1 MKCLTKLCVSLS
13 LLLGG
18 LAGATDFTVGT
29 SSVLDLRNQSGTS
42 QWSIS
47 DDGRSGA
54 INLGFTFGFYGNE
67 YTQGYMA
74 TNGCWSF
81 TTAYCNDYTP
91 DPLPD
96 TVYTIYPFWTDLIRD
111 NGSRMLT
118 KYFDNPSGDDY
129 FIAGWYD
136 LREYHRDS
144 DNTFEMW
151 LYENS
156 NNIEFR
162 YEELNINRHDV
173 LIGIQGS
180 STEYEQY
187 LFHDECSTGST
198 NSSSCVSTDWNNTSH
213 NTTLENKSLMV
224 GVDITAQCSANPLY
238 SVNCNGYALAYF
250 NQQCGVDALYD
261 TDCTGYN
268 EAFIAQQCTFD
279 SLYHTSCSGYESAL
293 AQQQAIEDSYMIE
306 EEYDDGHY
314 NQEEYDMYGYSTDDM
329 YMSDGYDSEEE
340 FYGYEEETW
349 EDPYYD
355 QYYYEED
362 LESFEAPYEE
372 EITLGDPEYLY
383 EPVWIDMQFDPNA
396 DEFVVYDIDSEYED
410 VYVAQL
416 DQDYIFE
423 DMAITENW
431 LAVEDD
437 WLEDEA
443 LEELEPTLLEEQ
455 AEEVLE
461 DLAEIVEE
469 TELLFI
475 EDEALEDLIDEEEL
489 ELLINEEAYEELI
502 EEDNLE
508 AIQEQEEAL
517 IVEEEPGEILV
528 RSGGSTSSSR
538 VSFNQAV
545 AVALKSVRDTGT
557 QVMGSSGSGESLS
570 ASEDDSS
577 GGFLR
582 DQEEQ
587 SLGIQAFQAAE
598 IGPEIAASPFE
609 VAEQQQEQ
617 QGQDEFM
624 FEDGG
629 TFTQSDIQF
638 EDDFNEAIAVGGDI
652 GTFLSQQDPDFG
664 RFDIA
669 PPTVNEQRISQAV
682 ESLADQIGS
691 EAAQENLQEQLD
703 SMMQDGG
710 FDTDQTAAVAFMGY
724 REGFSQYTGM
734 IQIPD
739 KSSWYLSTTMYA
751 EEDVQDNNFSFYMM
765 AGKSQKKINEMTD
778 VEYN

>member
-1 MKCLTKLCVSLS
+1 MKCLTKLCASLS

-18 LAGATDFTVGT
+18 LASATDFTIG
-29 SSVLDLRNQSGTS
+29 SASILDLRNQSGTS
-42 QWSIS
+42 QWNIS
-47 DDGRSGA
+47 DDSRSGA

-67 YTQGYMA
+67 YTQGYMS

-81 TTAYCNDYTP
+81 TTVYCNDYTP

-111 NGSRMLT
+111 SGSRMLT

-162 YEELNINRHDV
+162 YEELDINRHDV

-198 NSSSCVSTDWNNTSH
+198 NVSGSCVTSDWNNTAH
-213 NTTLENKSLMV
+213 NTALENKSLMAE
-224 GVDITAQCSANPLY
+224 VDITAQCTADPLY
-238 SVNCNGYALAYF
+238 SVNCSGYALAYF
-250 NQQCGVDALYD
+250 NQQCGIDALYD
-261 TDCTGYN
+261 TDCTGY
-268 EAFIAQQCTFD
+268 EQAYIDQQCTFD
-279 SLYHTSCSGYESAL
+279 PLYHTSCQGYESAM
-293 AQQQAIEDSYMIE
+293 AQQQAIEDSYTMD
-306 EEYDDGHY
+306 EEYEDGSY
-314 NQEEYDMYGYSTDDM
+314 SQEEYDMYGFSPDEM
-329 YMSDGYDSEEE
+329 YMSEGYESEEE
-340 FYGYEEETW
+340 FYGYETELWEE
-349 EDPYYD
+349 PYYD
-355 QYYYEED
+355 SYASEEQE
-362 LESFEAPYEE
+362 LESF
-372 EITLGDPEYLY
+372 DPTFSDETIFIETEDFY
-383 EPVWIDMQFDPNA
+383 EPVWIDMQFDPTT
-396 DEFVVYDIDSEYED
+396 DEFVIYDVDTEYGDSYI
-410 VYVAQL
+410 AQL
-416 DQDYIFE
+416 DEEYIFE
-423 DMAITENW
+423 DLAITENW

-461 DLAEIVEE
+461 ELAEIVEE

-489 ELLINEEAYEELI
+489 ELLINEEAYTELI
-502 EEDNLE
+502 EEDNIE
-508 AIQEQEEAL
+508 AIEEQEEDL
-517 IVEEEPGEILV
+517 IVEEEPVEILV
-528 RSGGSTSSSR
+528 ESNSSSSSR
-538 VSFNQAV
+538 VNFNKAV
-545 AVALKSVRDTGT
+545 AVALNSVRDTGS
-557 QVMGSSGSGESLS
+557 QAIGSSSISTGSSES
-570 ASEDDSS
+570 ENN

-587 SLGIQAFQAAE
+587 SLGLQEFQAAE
-598 IGPEIAASPFE
+598 IGPEIATSPFE

-617 QGQDEFM
+617 QSQEEFM

-629 TFTQSDIQF
+629 TFTQSDMQF

-669 PPTVNEQRISQAV
+669 PPTVSEQRIAQAV
-682 ESLADQIGS
+682 ESLADQIGA

-724 REGFSQYTGM
+724 REGFSQYT
-734 IQIPD
+734 QQVQVPD
-739 KSSWYLSTTMYA
+739 SSSWYLSTILYA
-751 EEDVQDNNFSFYMM
+751 EDDVQDNNFSFYMM
-765 AGKSQKKINEMTD
+765 AGKSQKKLNDMVN

>member
-1 MKCLTKLCVSLS
+1 MKCLTKLCASLS

-18 LAGATDFTVGT
+18 LASATDFTIG
-29 SSVLDLRNQSGTS
+29 SASILDLRNQSGTS
-42 QWSIS
+42 QWNIS

-67 YTQGYMA
+67 YTQGYMS

-81 TTAYCNDYTP
+81 TTVYCNDYTP

-111 NGSRMLT
+111 SGSRMLT
-118 KYFDNPSGDDY
+118 KYFDNPNGDDY

-136 LREYHRDS
+136 LREYHRAS

-162 YEELNINRHDV
+162 YEDLDIIRHDV
-173 LIGIQGS
+173 LIGTQGS

-198 NSSSCVSTDWNNTSH
+198 NVSESCVTSDWNNTAH
-213 NTTLENKSLMV
+213 NTALENKSLMV
-224 GVDITAQCSANPLY
+224 EVDITAQCTADPLY

-250 NQQCGVDALYD
+250 NQQCGIDALYD
-261 TDCTGYN
+261 TDCTGY
-268 EAFIAQQCTFD
+268 EQAYIDQQCTFD
-279 SLYHTSCSGYESAL
+279 PLYHTSCQGYESAM
-293 AQQQAIEDSYMIE
+293 AQQQAIEDSYTMD
-306 EEYDDGHY
+306 EEYEDGSY
-314 NQEEYDMYGYSTDDM
+314 SQEEYDMYGFSPDEM
-329 YMSDGYDSEEE
+329 YMSEGYESEEE
-340 FYGYEEETW
+340 FYGYETDTW

-362 LESFEAPYEE
+362 LESFEEPYEE
-372 EITLGDPEYLY
+372 ETLALEPEYLY
-383 EPVWIDMQFDPNA
+383 DPVWFDMEFDPTA
-396 DEFVVYDIDSEYED
+396 DEFVIYDVDTEYGDSYI
-410 VYVAQL
+410 AQL
-416 DQDYIFE
+416 DEEYIFE
-423 DMAITENW
+423 DLAITENW

-461 DLAEIVEE
+461 ELAEIVEE

-489 ELLINEEAYEELI
+489 ELLTNEEAYEELV
-502 EEDNLE
+502 EEDNIE
-508 AIQEQEEAL
+508 AIEEQEEAL
-517 IVEEEPGEILV
+517 IGEEEPGEVLAE
-528 RSGGSTSSSR
+528 SGGSSSSR

-545 AVALKSVRDTGT
+545 SVALNSVRDTGT
-557 QVMGSSGSGESLS
+557 QAMGSSGSGEALS
-570 ASEDDSS
+570 ASEDDGS
-577 GGFLR
+577 GSFLR

-587 SLGIQAFQAAE
+587 SSGLQAFQAVE

-609 VAEQQQEQ
+609 IAEQQQEQ
-617 QGQDEFM
+617 QAQDELV
-624 FEDGG
+624 FEDGE
-629 TFTQSDIQF
+629 TFSQADMQF
-638 EDDFNEAIAVGGDI
+638 EDNFNVAIAVGGDI

-669 PPTVNEQRISQAV
+669 PPTVSEQRIAQAV
-682 ESLADQIGS
+682 ESLADQIGA

-734 IQIPD
+734 IQVPD
-739 KSSWYLSTTMYA
+739 GSSWYLSTTMYA

-765 AGKSQKKINEMTD
+765 AGKSQKKLNDMVN

>member
-1 MKCLTKLCVSLS
+1 MKCLTNLFASLS
-13 LLLGG
+13 LLLTG
-18 LAGATDFTVGT
+18 LASAADFTVGT
-29 SSVLDLRNQSGTS
+29 ASVLDLREQSGAS
-42 QWSIS
+42 QWTVS

-111 NGSRMLT
+111 SGSRMLT
-118 KYFDNPSGDDY
+118 KYFDNPGGDDY

-136 LREYHRDS
+136 LREYHRNS

-162 YEELNINRHDV
+162 YEELDINSHDV
-173 LIGIQGS
+173 LVGIQGS

-198 NSSSCVSTDWNNTSH
+198 NVSGSCVTSDWNNTAY
-213 NTTLENKSLMV
+213 NTALENKSLMLEA
-224 GVDITAQCSANPLY
+224 DITAQCTSDPLY

-250 NQQCGVDALYD
+250 NQQCGIDALYD
-261 TDCTGYN
+261 VDCSGYN
-268 EAFIAQQCTFD
+268 QAYISQQCIFD
-279 SLYHTSCSGYESAL
+279 SLYDTSCSGYESAI
-293 AQQQAIEDSYMIE
+293 AQQQAIEDSYTME
-306 EEYDDGHY
+306 EEYEDGYY

-372 EITLGDPEYLY
+372 EITLGDPEYFY
-383 EPVWIDMQFDPNA
+383 EPVWIDMQFDPNT
-396 DEFVVYDIDSEYED
+396 DEFVVYDIDTEYEE

-416 DQDYIFE
+416 DEDYIFE

-461 DLAEIVEE
+461 ELEEIVEE

-475 EDEALEDLIDEEEL
+475 EDEALEDLIDEEV
-489 ELLINEEAYEELI
+489 YEELV
-502 EEDNLE
+502 EEDNIEALE
-508 AIQEQEEAL
+508 DQEEPL
-517 IVEEEPGEILV
+517 VVEEEQQEATIES
-528 RSGGSTSSSR
+528 RSSYSR
-538 VSFNQAV
+538 AV
-545 AVALKSVRDTGT
+545 AVALNSVKDNGSQSVSSDNNTGS
-557 QVMGSSGSGESLS
+557 VSSETSGEFFSY
-570 ASEDDSS
+570 
-577 GGFLR
+577 
-582 DQEEQ
+582 QEEQ
-587 SLGIQAFQAAE
+587 SLGLQEFQAAE
-598 IGPEIAASPFE
+598 VGPEIATSPFE

-629 TFTQSDIQF
+629 TFTQSDMQF

-669 PPTVNEQRISQAV
+669 PPTLNEQRTVQAV
-682 ESLADQIGS
+682 ESLADQIGA

-734 IQIPD
+734 IQVPD
-739 KSSWYLSTTMYA
+739 GSSWYLSTTMYA

-765 AGKSQKKINEMTD
+765 AGKSQKKINEMVD
-778 VEYN
+778 VDYN

>member
-1 MKCLTKLCVSLS
+1 MKCLTKLCASLS

-18 LAGATDFTVGT
+18 LASATDFTIG
-29 SSVLDLRNQSGTS
+29 SASILDLRNQSGTS
-42 QWSIS
+42 QWNIS
-47 DDGRSGA
+47 DDSRSGA

-67 YTQGYMA
+67 YTQGYMS

-81 TTAYCNDYTP
+81 TTVYCNDYTP

-111 NGSRMLT
+111 SGSRMLT

-136 LREYHRDS
+136 LREYHRNS

-162 YEELNINRHDV
+162 YEELDINRHDV

-198 NSSSCVSTDWNNTSH
+198 NVSGSCVTSDWNNTAH
-213 NTTLENKSLMV
+213 NTALENKSLMAE
-224 GVDITAQCSANPLY
+224 VDITAQCTADPLY
-238 SVNCNGYALAYF
+238 SVNCSGYALAYF
-250 NQQCGVDALYD
+250 NQQCGIDALYD
-261 TDCTGYN
+261 TDCTGY
-268 EAFIAQQCTFD
+268 EQAYIDQQCTFD
-279 SLYHTSCSGYESAL
+279 PLYHTSCQGYESAM
-293 AQQQAIEDSYMIE
+293 AQQQAIEDSYTMD
-306 EEYDDGHY
+306 EEYEDGSY
-314 NQEEYDMYGYSTDDM
+314 SQEEYDMYGFSPDEM
-329 YMSDGYDSEEE
+329 YMSEGYESEEE
-340 FYGYEEETW
+340 FYGYETETW

-372 EITLGDPEYLY
+372 ETLALDSEYLY
-383 EPVWIDMQFDPNA
+383 EPVWIDMEFDPTT
-396 DEFVVYDIDSEYED
+396 DEFVIYDIDSEYED

-461 DLAEIVEE
+461 ELAEIVEE

-489 ELLINEEAYEELI
+489 ELLINEEAYTELI
-502 EEDNLE
+502 EEDNIE
-508 AIQEQEEAL
+508 AIEEQEEDL
-517 IVEEEPGEILV
+517 IVEEEPVEILV
-528 RSGGSTSSSR
+528 ESNSSSSSR
-538 VSFNQAV
+538 VNFNKAV
-545 AVALKSVRDTGT
+545 AVALNSVRDTGS
-557 QVMGSSGSGESLS
+557 QAIGSSSISTGSSES
-570 ASEDDSS
+570 ENN

-587 SLGIQAFQAAE
+587 SLGLQEFQAAE
-598 IGPEIAASPFE
+598 IGPEIATSPFE

-617 QGQDEFM
+617 QSQEEFM

-629 TFTQSDIQF
+629 TFTQSDMQF

-669 PPTVNEQRISQAV
+669 PPTVSEQRIAQAV
-682 ESLADQIGS
+682 ESLADQIGA

-724 REGFSQYTGM
+724 REGFSQYT
-734 IQIPD
+734 QQVQVPD
-739 KSSWYLSTTMYA
+739 SSSWYLSTILYA
-751 EEDVQDNNFSFYMM
+751 EDDVQDNNFSFYMM
-765 AGKSQKKINEMTD
+765 AGKSQKKLNDMVN

>member
-1 MKCLTKLCVSLS
+1 MKCLTNLCVSLS
-13 LLLGG
+13 LFLGG
-18 LAGATDFTVGT
+18 LASATDFTIG
-29 SSVLDLRNQSGTS
+29 SASILDLREQSGTS
-42 QWSIS
+42 QWNIS

-111 NGSRMLT
+111 SGSRMLT

-136 LREYHRDS
+136 LREYHRNS

-162 YEELNINRHDV
+162 YEELDINRHDV

-198 NSSSCVSTDWNNTSH
+198 NVSGSCVTSDWNNTAH
-213 NTTLENKSLMV
+213 NTALENKSLMV
-224 GVDITAQCSANPLY
+224 EADITSQCASDPLY

-250 NQQCGVDALYD
+250 NQQCGIDALYD
-261 TDCTGYN
+261 VDCSGYN
-268 EAFIAQQCTFD
+268 QAYIAQQCIFD
-279 SLYHTSCSGYESAL
+279 SLYDTSCSGYESAI
-293 AQQQAIEDSYMIE
+293 AQQQAIEDSYTME
-306 EEYDDGHY
+306 EEYEDGYY

-372 EITLGDPEYLY
+372 EITLGDPEYFY
-383 EPVWIDMQFDPNA
+383 EPVWIDMQFDPNT
-396 DEFVVYDIDSEYED
+396 DEFVVYDIDTEYEE

-416 DQDYIFE
+416 DEDYIFE

-461 DLAEIVEE
+461 ELEEIVEE

-475 EDEALEDLIDEEEL
+475 EDEALEDLIDEEV
-489 ELLINEEAYEELI
+489 YEELV
-502 EEDNLE
+502 EEDNIEALE
-508 AIQEQEEAL
+508 DQEEPL
-517 IVEEEPGEILV
+517 VVEEEQQEATIES
-528 RSGGSTSSSR
+528 RSSYSR
-538 VSFNQAV
+538 AV
-545 AVALKSVRDTGT
+545 AVALNSVKDNGSQSVSSDNNTGS
-557 QVMGSSGSGESLS
+557 VSSETSGEFFSY
-570 ASEDDSS
+570 
-577 GGFLR
+577 
-582 DQEEQ
+582 QEEQ
-587 SLGIQAFQAAE
+587 SLGLQEFQAAE
-598 IGPEIAASPFE
+598 VGPEISASPFE

-617 QGQDEFM
+617 QSQDEFM

-629 TFTQSDIQF
+629 TFTQSDMQF

-669 PPTVNEQRISQAV
+669 PPTVSEQRIAQAA
-682 ESLADQIGS
+682 ESLADQIGA

-734 IQIPD
+734 IQVPD
-739 KSSWYLSTTMYA
+739 GSSWYLSTTMYA

-765 AGKSQKKINEMTD
+765 AGKSQKKINEMVD
-778 VEYN
+778 VDYN